1 MKKLLFL
8 LVFIPLVSF
17 GQTREHKEVKK
28 RGISYIAE
36 GKYEI
41 SKMSGLFSAG
51 VSWVPK
57 MRWQAIWDIKKF
69 KKSVNADD
77 YEIVRE
83 HIRPTHSGG
92 GSRGLRGNSFG
103 RLDIT
108 FVLLDGESVRLYDSN
123 DPNATK
129 KVKVKKSPPVDVANE
144 LIKLKELLDLGI
156 ITQDEYDKK
165 AAELKK
171 ILLGGK

>member
-17 GQTREHKEVKK
+17 GQTREHRAVKK
-28 RGISYIAE
+28 IGISYTAD
-36 GKYEI
+36 GKYKI
-41 SKMSGLFSAG
+41 SKMSGAFSLG

-57 MRWQAIWDIKKF
+57 MRWQAIGDIEKF

-77 YEIVRE
+77 YEIVHE
-83 HIRPTHSGG
+83 HIRPTHSGE
-92 GSRGLRGNSFG
+92 GNSFG
-103 RLDIT
+103 RLDII

-129 KVKVKKSPPVDVANE
+129 KVKVNKSTPVDVANE

-171 ILLGGK
+171 ILLGGN